1 MGHDYEFIK
10 TRTTRYSSYLSQAV
24 DLPLED
30 LESDSVTRMVD
41 EGLMLWSSEGDGT
54 DMVAADADAEVR
66 TPMMSSTGNIK
77 VETDDAVLRAADA
90 TDMDQHHHEHS
101 TDEDAVEFRR
111 VVAILMAYMKQFCIY
126 VDRIS

>member
-10 TRTTRYSSYLSQAV
+10 TRSTRYSSYLSQAV

-30 LESDSVTRMVD
+30 LESESITRMVD

-66 TPMMSSTGNIK
+66 TPMMSPTGNIK
-77 VETDDAVLRAADA
+77 VETDDAALRATNG
-90 TDMDQHHHEHS
+90 TDLDRYHHEHS
-101 TDEDAVEFRR
+101 TDEDAVE
-111 VVAILMAYMKQFCIY
+111 VMLTEVTA
-126 VDRIS
+126 